1 MTGRPRTVSDTA
13 IFDAVTEV
21 IRRDGPLKL
30 TLGAVA
36 ELVGV
41 SAPALAQ
48 RFGSKRALLVAYASA
63 QSGGVDELFAWARA
77 ARDDPLDALRA
88 ALVGFGSSVGS
99 REELANSLAFL
110 HLDLTDPEL
119 GRHAIAQSRAI
130 RRHLE
135 ALVDEALA
143 RGSIEGVAAAEL
155 TDTLYTAY
163 NGSLITWALDGDA
176 SLSQWIGARIDRV
189 LFPYL
194 CDDQA
199 PAPDS

>member
-48 RFGSKRALLVAYASA
+48 RFGSKRSLLVAYAEA
-63 QSGGVDELFAWARA
+63 QSGGVDELFAKARA
-77 ARDDPLDALRA
+77 SRHDPVEALRA
-88 ALVGFGSSVGS
+88 ALVRFGASAGS

-119 GRHAIAQSRAI
+119 GEHAVAQSRAI

-135 ALVDEALA
+135 TLLGEALA
-143 RGSIEGVAAAEL
+143 QELVEGVSAVDLA
-155 TDTLYTAY
+155 DILYTIY
-163 NGSLITWALDGDA
+163 NGSLITWALDGEG
-176 SLSQWIGARIDRV
+176 SLRRWIETRLDRA
-189 LFPYL
+189 LAPYL
-194 CDDQA
+194 SRR
-199 PAPDS
+199 PTGGGG